1 MGKQTCTEKDIRLDT
16 NDIQKSNVEQIQWEA
31 TSITTIV
38 HVKKLLI
45 NLIGRL
51 DCS

>member
-16 NDIQKSNVEQIQWEA
+16 NDIQKSKGEQIQWEA
-31 TSITTIV
+31 TLITTIV
-38 HVKKLLI
+38 HIKKLLI

-51 DCS
+51 NCS